1 MSLLVLGLSH
11 HRTPL
16 ELLERAAADDVSAT
30 AFERLALRGSHIH
43 EALVLSTCNRTEVYA
58 DALTFHGAISDLTAA
73 FTAST
78 DLPLDTLRPHL
89 HVHYEERAVAHAFS
103 VASGLESMAVGE
115 DQILGQI
122 RSALAR
128 AQAHDH
134 VGPQLNS
141 LLQQALRVGKRV
153 HTETDVDKVSSSLVG
168 AGLARAEEAL
178 GDLSQLTVLVIGAGG
193 MGALAATAA
202 RRMGVGG
209 LLVANRDPGRARSL
223 AGRLD
228 ARVVNWADR
237 EHALADADVV
247 ITSTGAPG
255 TVISAE
261 AVERALANRASRGAG
276 SGAQVLLDLA
286 LVHDVDRDVHG
297 VAGATLLGLAE
308 LGALLSEG
316 ASSPEISAARDL
328 VTAEVVAHV
337 AERAAEAVVPT
348 VRALRATAEQILT
361 DELARLDRRDLGLA
375 DSQRAEV
382 ERAMHRLIDK
392 LLHTPTVRVKELA
405 ERGQGGDYARALSE
419 LFDLHP
425 ADVRMVSAPVDLPV
439 WLETE
444 GGRR

>member
-16 ELLERAAADDVSAT
+16 DLLERAAADDASAT

-58 DALTFHGAISDLTAA
+58 DTLTFHGAISDLTAA
-73 FTAST
+73 FIAST

-103 VASGLESMAVGE
+103 VASGLEAMAVGE

-128 AQAHDH
+128 AQAHGH
-134 VGPQLNS
+134 VGPQLNA

-168 AGLARAEEAL
+168 VGLARAEEIL
-178 GDLSQLTVLVIGAGG
+178 GDLSQRSVLVLGAGG

-202 RRMGVGG
+202 RRQGVAR
-209 LLVANRDPGRARSL
+209 LLVANRDARRAHSL
-223 AGRLD
+223 ADRLD
-228 ARVVNWADR
+228 GVAIPWEER
-237 EHALADADVV
+237 EQALADADVV
-247 ITSTGAPG
+247 IASTGAPG
-255 TVISAE
+255 TVIRAD
-261 AVERALANRASRGAG
+261 AVERAIAARVSEGRG
-276 SGAQVLLDLA
+276 SGPQVLLDLA
-286 LVHDVDRDVHG
+286 LVHDIDRNVHRVG
-297 VAGATLLGLAE
+297 GATLLGLAE

-316 ASSPEISAARDL
+316 AASPEIAAARDM
-328 VTAEVVAHV
+328 VTAEVVAYV

-348 VRALRATAEQILT
+348 VRALRATAEQILI
-361 DELARLDRRDLGLA
+361 DELARLDRRDLRLA

-419 LFDLHP
+419 LFDLRP

>member
-16 ELLERAAADDVSAT
+16 DLLERAAADDASAT

-58 DALTFHGAISDLTAA
+58 DTLTFHGAISDLTAA
-73 FTAST
+73 FIAST

-103 VASGLESMAVGE
+103 VASGLEAMAVGE

-128 AQAHDH
+128 AQAHGH
-134 VGPQLNS
+134 VGPQLNA

-168 AGLARAEEAL
+168 VGLARAEEIL
-178 GDLSQLTVLVIGAGG
+178 GDLSQRSVLVIGAGG

-202 RRMGVGG
+202 RRQGVAR
-209 LLVANRDPGRARSL
+209 LLVANRDARRAHSL
-223 AGRLD
+223 ADRLD
-228 ARVVNWADR
+228 GVAIPWEER
-237 EHALADADVV
+237 EQALADADVV
-247 ITSTGAPG
+247 IASTGAPG
-255 TVISAE
+255 TVIRAD
-261 AVERALANRASRGAG
+261 AVERAIAARVSEGRG
-276 SGAQVLLDLA
+276 SGPQVLLDLA
-286 LVHDVDRDVHG
+286 LVHDIDRNVHRVG
-297 VAGATLLGLAE
+297 GATLLGLAE

-316 ASSPEISAARDL
+316 AASPEIAAARDM
-328 VTAEVVAHV
+328 VTAEVVAYV

-348 VRALRATAEQILT
+348 VRALRATAEQILI
-361 DELARLDRRDLGLA
+361 DELARLDRRDLRLA

-419 LFDLHP
+419 LFDLRP

>member
-11 HRTPL
+11 QRTPL
-16 ELLERAAADDVSAT
+16 DLLERAAADDAAAT

-89 HVHYEERAVAHAFS
+89 HVHYEDRAVAHAFS
-103 VASGLESMAVGE
+103 VAAGLEAMAVGE

-128 AQAHDH
+128 AQSHGH
-134 VGPQLNS
+134 VGPHLNA

-153 HTETDVDKVSSSLVG
+153 HTETDVDKVSASLVG
-168 AGLARAEEAL
+168 AGLLRAEDIL
-178 GDLSQLTVLVIGAGG
+178 GDLSQLTVLVVGAGG
-193 MGALAATAA
+193 MGALAATTA
-202 RRMGVGG
+202 RRRGVGG
-209 LLVANRDPGRARSL
+209 LLVANRDAGRAHSL
-223 AGRLD
+223 ADRLGGR
-228 ARVVNWADR
+228 AIAWADR
-237 EHALADADVV
+237 DQALVEADVV
-247 ITSTGAPG
+247 IASTGAPG
-255 TVISAE
+255 TVLAADAVRR
-261 AVERALANRASRGAG
+261 AVELRASQGRG

-286 LVHDVDRDVHG
+286 LVHDIDRDVHT
-297 VAGATLLGLAE
+297 VPGATLLGLAE
-308 LGALLSEG
+308 LGALLSGG
-316 ASSPEISAARDL
+316 AASPEIAAARDL

-337 AERAAEAVVPT
+337 ADRAAEAVVPT
-348 VRALRATAEQILT
+348 VRALRATAGQILAQ
-361 DELARLDRRDLGLA
+361 ELARLDRRDIGLDA
-375 DSQRAEV
+375 QQRAEV
-382 ERAMHRLIDK
+382 ERAMHRLVDK
-392 LLHTPTVRVKELA
+392 LMHTPTVRVKELA

-439 WLETE
+439 WFETE
-444 GGRR
+444 GERR

>member
-16 ELLERAAADDVSAT
+16 DLLERAAADDTAAT

-58 DALTFHGAISDLTAA
+58 DTLTFHGAISDLTAA

-78 DLPLDTLRPHL
+78 DLPLDILRPHL

-103 VASGLESMAVGE
+103 VASGLEAMAVGE

-128 AQAHDH
+128 AQGQGH

-168 AGLARAEEAL
+168 IGLARAEEII
-178 GDLSQLTVLVIGAGG
+178 GDLSQRTVLVIGAGG

-202 RRMGVGG
+202 RRRGVAR
-209 LLVANRDPGRARSL
+209 LLVTNRDPGRARSL
-223 AGRLD
+223 ADRLEGRAIAWE
-228 ARVVNWADR
+228 AR
-237 EHALADADVV
+237 EQALADADVV
-247 ITSTGAPG
+247 IASTGAPG
-255 TVISAE
+255 TVVAAG
-261 AVERALANRASRGAG
+261 AVERAISARTSQGRG

-286 LVHDVDRDVHG
+286 LVHDIDRDVHG
-297 VAGATLLGLAE
+297 LPGATLLGLAE

-316 ASSPEISAARDL
+316 ASSPEIEAARDL

-337 AERAAEAVVPT
+337 ADRAAEAVVPT

-361 DELARLDRRDLGLA
+361 EELARLDRRDLGL
-375 DSQRAEV
+375 DEQQRGEV

-392 LLHTPTVRVKELA
+392 ILHTPTVRVKELA

-419 LFDLHP
+419 LRQVHP

>member
-1 MSLLVLGLSH
+1 
-11 HRTPL
+11 
-16 ELLERAAADDVSAT
+16 
-30 AFERLALRGSHIH
+30 
-43 EALVLSTCNRTEVYA
+43 
-58 DALTFHGAISDLTAA
+58 
-73 FTAST
+73 
-78 DLPLDTLRPHL
+78 
-89 HVHYEERAVAHAFS
+89 
-103 VASGLESMAVGE
+103 MAVGE

-128 AQAHDH
+128 AQAHGH
-134 VGPQLNS
+134 VGPQLNA

-168 AGLARAEEAL
+168 VGLARAEEIL
-178 GDLSQLTVLVIGAGG
+178 GDLSQRSVLVLGAGG

-202 RRMGVGG
+202 RRQGVAR
-209 LLVANRDPGRARSL
+209 LLVANRDARRAHSL
-223 AGRLD
+223 ADRLD
-228 ARVVNWADR
+228 GVAIPWEER
-237 EHALADADVV
+237 EQALADADVV
-247 ITSTGAPG
+247 IASTGAPG
-255 TVISAE
+255 TVIRAD
-261 AVERALANRASRGAG
+261 AVERAIAARVSEGRG
-276 SGAQVLLDLA
+276 SGPQVLLDLA
-286 LVHDVDRDVHG
+286 LVHDIDRNVHRVG
-297 VAGATLLGLAE
+297 GATLLGLAE

-316 ASSPEISAARDL
+316 AASPEIAAARDM
-328 VTAEVVAHV
+328 VTAEVVAYV

-348 VRALRATAEQILT
+348 VRALRATAEQILI
-361 DELARLDRRDLGLA
+361 DELARLDRRDLRLA

-419 LFDLHP
+419 LFDLRP

>member
-1 MSLLVLGLSH
+1 MCLLVMGLSH

-16 ELLERAAADDVSAT
+16 DLLERAAADDASAT

-58 DALTFHGAISDLTAA
+58 DTLTFHGAISDLTAA
-73 FTAST
+73 FIAST

-103 VASGLESMAVGE
+103 VASGLEAMAVGE

-128 AQAHDH
+128 AQAHGH
-134 VGPQLNS
+134 VGPQLNA

-168 AGLARAEEAL
+168 VGLARAEEIL
-178 GDLSQLTVLVIGAGG
+178 GDLSQRSVLVIGAGG

-202 RRMGVGG
+202 RRQGVAR
-209 LLVANRDPGRARSL
+209 LLVANRDARRAHSL
-223 AGRLD
+223 ADRLD
-228 ARVVNWADR
+228 GVAIPWEER
-237 EHALADADVV
+237 EQALADADVV
-247 ITSTGAPG
+247 IASTGAPG
-255 TVISAE
+255 TVIRAD
-261 AVERALANRASRGAG
+261 AVERAIAARVSEGRG
-276 SGAQVLLDLA
+276 SGPQVLLDLA
-286 LVHDVDRDVHG
+286 LVHDIDRNVHRVG
-297 VAGATLLGLAE
+297 GATLLGLAE

-316 ASSPEISAARDL
+316 AASPEIAAARDM
-328 VTAEVVAHV
+328 VTAEVVAYV

-348 VRALRATAEQILT
+348 VRALRATAEQILI
-361 DELARLDRRDLGLA
+361 DELARLDRRDLRLA

-419 LFDLHP
+419 LFDLRP